1 MGSRLHL
8 RFCQRQTRVGLNG
21 STFSN
26 NQEVKAVD
34 KKESG
39 VRSFLSAVWSGLT
52 IGISMLVMVAAA
64 LIIVVPAAVDGMPL
78 TVLSGSM
85 RPTYEPGDLV
95 VIRHKDRQD
104 IRIGE
109 IITYQV
115 RSGESE
121 LVTHRVIGRQSSTD
135 NSIAFRTQ
143 GDANKL
149 PDATLIYD
157 YQIHGTVWYR
167 IPMLGWVNN
176 WFTGDKRAVVVPAVA
191 GMLILYSLWSL
202 AAGVRDKRRDKRSE
216 KSVAKQEALLPASV
230 R

>member
-1 MGSRLHL
+1 M
-8 RFCQRQTRVGLNG
+8 TVENV
-21 STFSN
+21 
-26 NQEVKAVD
+26 E
-34 KKESG
+34 KKESAL
-39 VRSFLSAVWSGLT
+39 RSLIGAVWSGLVLGASLL
-52 IGISMLVMVAAA
+52 IIAAAA
-64 LIIVVPAAVDGMPL
+64 LIVVVPAAVDGMPL

-95 VIRHKDRQD
+95 VIRHKDPRD

-121 LVTHRVIGRQSSTD
+121 LVTHRVIARQSTTD
-135 NSIAFRTQ
+135 NTIAFTTQ

-176 WFTGDKRAVVVPAVA
+176 WFTGDKRDIVVPTAA
-191 GMLILYSLWSL
+191 GALILYALWNL
-202 AAGVRDKRRDKRSE
+202 AMGVRDRRRK
-216 KSVAKQEALLPASV
+216 KFEAHPEVDPNPTPVPEEPLAHTGNGP
-230 R
+230 REP

>member
-1 MGSRLHL
+1 M
-8 RFCQRQTRVGLNG
+8 TV
-21 STFSN
+21 
-26 NQEVKAVD
+26 EKAD
-34 KKESG
+34 EKESAL
-39 VRSFLSAVWSGLT
+39 RSLIGAVWNGLVLGVSLL
-52 IGISMLVMVAAA
+52 IIAAAA
-64 LIIVVPAAVDGMPL
+64 LIILVPAAVDGMPL

-95 VIRHKDRQD
+95 VIRHKDPRD

-121 LVTHRVIGRQSSTD
+121 LVTHRVIGRESSTD
-135 NSIAFRTQ
+135 NSIAFTTQ

-176 WFTGDKRAVVVPAVA
+176 WFNGEKRVIVVPTAA
-191 GMLILYSLWSL
+191 GALILYALWNL
-202 AAGVRDKRRDKRSE
+202 AVGVRDRRRKKFETHPEVDANPTTAPEEPLADARTGPRE
-216 KSVAKQEALLPASV
+216 P
-230 R
+230 